1 MSLEKLL
8 IRDQG
13 ISVHY
18 KQINTLLA
26 EIYKKFSR
34 ESAYFMKFHEKR
46 CNIQS
51 KNIKSLNPTQIFVL
65 YLFSFCAS
73 HLWNQLPDHVKYE
86 TSVKGFKNKLLKS

>member
-34 ESAYFMKFHEKR
+34 EIAYFMKRVFTKKDV
-46 CNIQS
+46 I
-51 KNIKSLNPTQIFVL
+51 
-65 YLFSFCAS
+65 
-73 HLWNQLPDHVKYE
+73 
-86 TSVKGFKNKLLKS
+86 